1 MKQCNFQNNYGFI
14 ALREVCGCAA
24 IFNFFVDPLNFLLG
38 ANYTKKYHF
47 FAILGAVNLHF

>member
-1 MKQCNFQNNYGFI
+1 MVLLHLGRFVVVRLYST
-14 ALREVCGCAA
+14 
-24 IFNFFVDPLNFLLG
+24 FFVDPLNFLLG